1 MRYPFVCALLPVG
14 LTHVCVC
21 VAAVAE
27 EMRKLDELPQ
37 AAAGQENQQH
47 GGDGGLP

>member
-1 MRYPFVCALLPVG
+1 
-14 LTHVCVC
+14 